1 MSLKTSDQTEGL
13 WLKGMYTNVHL
24 CAKFGDW
31 KPTINEKLHV
41 SEQGTETT
49 FHKETVIFLSTKC
62 FMNNNWSWQK
72 LKPWVMLW
80 DQGGDQP
87 SKIWEKLDFSSN
99 SAWFLRSLVS
109 TIWRE
114 AKESNLQRSER
125 PIGSRAVKCWHTAM
139 RDLHVFCVRFSHG
152 SVLFDVLFSHGRAL
166 FDLRNVQKR
175 ATKSDTSGYCLCNW
189 SIWCQGK
196 SPTIGCMMAH
206 LKTQPV
212 RGEQTEQNSRWGG
225 GNLDCSVHSSQFL
238 AFTR

>member
-1 MSLKTSDQTEGL
+1 MFTSAQNL
-13 WLKGMYTNVHL
+13 
-24 CAKFGDW
+24 
-31 KPTINEKLHV
+31 
-41 SEQGTETT
+41 
-49 FHKETVIFLSTKC
+49 VIESQPSTKSYMFLSRAQKQHSTRKLWFFFPPKVSWIIIDHC
-62 FMNNNWSWQK
+62 FQQIVWQK

-225 GNLDCSVHSSQFL
+225 GNLDCSVHSAQFL
-238 AFTR
+238 VFTR

>member
-125 PIGSRAVKCWHTAM
+125 PIGSRAVKMLTHGHA
-139 RDLHVFCVRFSHG
+139 RFACV
-152 SVLFDVLFSHGRAL
+152 LRAIL
-166 FDLRNVQKR
+166 AWQCVVWCAILAWPCVVWLAQR
-175 ATKSDTSGYCLCNW
+175 AKTCYK
-189 SIWCQGK
+189 IWYLWLL
-196 SPTIGCMMAH
+196 PM
-206 LKTQPV
+206 
-212 RGEQTEQNSRWGG
+212 
-225 GNLDCSVHSSQFL
+225 
-238 AFTR
+238 